1 MNAERKQRKDKLE
14 LKILHSTF
22 HDMAREH
29 GAYARTHSKC
39 GGPQQQTEDHLLL
52 WPEDGGLKY
61 TGRITRGGRTGAH
74 SAGTNHT

>member
-39 GGPQQQTEDHLLL
+39 DNHNNKQRTICCCGLRTEDLNTQA
-52 WPEDGGLKY
+52 E
-61 TGRITRGGRTGAH
+61 
-74 SAGTNHT
+74 